1 MVELF
6 NDGGWAM
13 YPLLI
18 LLILGIGVAIERL
31 HNLSRAAID
40 AESFFKNL
48 EEAINS
54 GGPDKAAELCSAT
67 PGPVASV
74 IHAGLWFA
82 VITPI
87 MHAIFVHLAHSKWDM
102 DQGIYVVTTRL
113 E

>member
-13 YPLLI
+13 YPLLV

-40 AESFFKNL
+40 AEGFFKNL

-74 IHAGLWFA
+74 IHAGLLRLDRGLEHVEKA
-82 VITPI
+82 VDNSG
-87 MHAIFVHLAHSKWDM
+87 AW
-102 DQGIYVVTTRL
+102 RR
-113 E
+113 